1 MIDAAMLE
9 RDREELAQGLERLRR
24 QQAELARVVAMQEGA
39 LWYVERLIGGGD
51 PTPALPE
58 EDPTPAL
65 PRGGGSEGGGS

>member
-1 MIDAAMLE
+1 MMIDAAMLE

-39 LWYVERLIGGGD
+39 LWYVERLIGGGED
-51 PTPALPE
+51 SAPE

-65 PRGGGSEGGGS
+65 PEGGGS